1 MEGLILLFAVTS
13 VFGIVF
19 LIWLNTK
26 SGKNGL
32 PTYDS

>member
-1 MEGLILLFAVTS
+1 MYMEGLILLFAVTS

-26 SGKNGL
+26 SGKKWLANL
-32 PTYDS
+32 